1 MSQSDADL
9 IAQIETAI
17 ARWNV
22 RAQAA
27 YLELAELVSAIQTDF
42 SGLVQSFYQ
51 RSEIAPALIIATSL
65 GNLPPGGREA
75 LQASLTQL
83 CNLEDALAG
92 LHIEMQTLHAQAR
105 RSNGAVEVIG
115 DTVIKTLALGA
126 AKSTTPPS
134 AASPSEDAAKP
145 VSSAREAQ
153 LAGQVDVLRAEL
165 QRVKSELSDTRQQ
178 IATHRGAVLPAEAQ
192 NEIARLRA
200 RVLELMSL
208 QDLSVRRK
216 REDLSIQYERILS
229 QAQDQVG
236 RRRRMGEILVSAGVI
251 TDDQLDS
258 ALREQQS
265 SWNRHLGSVLVD
277 LGYVNEDTVAQTLA
291 AQIGM
296 PYVRLMHERPAPEAI
311 ALLSKSLAYHHSCV
325 PLRFEKDS
333 LVVAMANPLDLVAID
348 DLELAT
354 RRTIKPVVAAMS
366 EIKAALREHF
376 R

>member
-9 IAQIETAI
+9 MAQIESAI
-17 ARWNV
+17 GRWNA

-27 YLELAELVSAIQTDF
+27 YVELAELVGAVQTDL
-42 SGLVQSFYQ
+42 SALVASLKQRAALAPDLASTLRAGQSNGV
-51 RSEIAPALIIATSL
+51 AP
-65 GNLPPGGREA
+65 EA
-75 LQASLTQL
+75 LRATLSKLTD
-83 CNLEDALAG
+83 LEDNLAG
-92 LHIEMQTLHAQAR
+92 LHIEFQTLQIQAR
-105 RSNGAVEVIG
+105 RSVGAAE
-115 DTVIKTLALGA
+115 ALGGDVKQVLGLGV
-126 AKSTTPPS
+126 AKTATAPGGK
-134 AASPSEDAAKP
+134 SPFDEEQAPAN
-145 VSSAREAQ
+145 SAREAQ
-153 LAGQVDVLRAEL
+153 LAGQVEVLRAEL
-165 QRVKSELSDTRQQ
+165 QRVKSELVDTRQQ
-178 IATHRGAVLPAEAQ
+178 IAAHRNDTVPTEAQ
-192 NEIARLRA
+192 AEIARLRA
-200 RVLELMSL
+200 RVLELMAL

-216 REDLSIQYERILS
+216 REDLSVQYERILA

-251 TDDQLDS
+251 DDNQLDT

-277 LGYVNEDTVAQTLA
+277 LGFVSEDTVAQTLA

-296 PYVRLMHERPAPEAI
+296 PYVRLVHEHPSAEVT

-325 PLRFEKDS
+325 PLRFEKDQ

-354 RRTIKPVVAAMS
+354 RRTIKPVVASMG

>member
-1 MSQSDADL
+1 MSYSDADL

-17 ARWNV
+17 GRWNA
-22 RAQAA
+22 RAETA
-27 YLELAELVSAIQTDF
+27 YLELAELVGAIQTDF
-42 SGLVQSFYQ
+42 SGLVQNFYQ
-51 RSEIAPALIIATSL
+51 RSDVAPTLAAADS
-65 GNLPPGGREA
+65 PRADSSREA
-75 LQASLTQL
+75 LQASLIKL
-83 CNLEDALAG
+83 AHLEDALAG

-105 RSNGAVEVIG
+105 RASGAIDIIAGNVKE
-115 DTVIKTLALGA
+115 TLALGTA
-126 AKSTTPPS
+126 TATTPPS
-134 AASPSEDAAKP
+134 TPSPFEASTP
-145 VSSAREAQ
+145 VGSAREAQ

-165 QRVKSELSDTRQQ
+165 QRVKSELSDTRHQ
-178 IATHRGAVLPAEAQ
+178 IATHRAAVVPAEAQ

-200 RVLELMSL
+200 RVLELMAL

-216 REDLSIQYERILS
+216 REDLSVQYERILS

-251 TDDQLDS
+251 TDVQLDS

-291 AQIGM
+291 AQVGM
-296 PYVRLMHERPAPEAI
+296 PYVRLMHERPATEAI

-325 PLRFEKDS
+325 PLRFEKDC

-366 EIKAALREHF
+366 EIKTALREHF